1 MYNHETTTITGK
13 AYNGWY
19 TCTYPYLLMTNF
31 TLVPL
36 STTLTKAM
44 VQRSRCTEVG
54 GDPSYMVTVER
65 RREEEGSNGKIKG
78 KNKGDELDI
87 WEPHRGLTVTLERNR
102 EERKKCE
109 RQRMN
114 PLHRSRAPV
123 LPFIAWERVFLGIPS
138 ILRLLLGKLPICR

>member
-1 MYNHETTTITGK
+1 M
-13 AYNGWY
+13 
-19 TCTYPYLLMTNF
+19 TYF

-36 STTLTKAM
+36 STTLTKAV
-44 VQRSRCTEVG
+44 VQRTRCTEVG

-78 KNKGDELDI
+78 KNKGDGLDI
-87 WEPHRGLTVTLERNR
+87 WGPHRGLTVTLERNR
-102 EERKKCE
+102 EEKKKCE

-123 LPFIAWERVFLGIPS
+123 LPFIAWERDFLGIPS
-138 ILRLLLGKLPICR
+138 ILDCYWGSYPSADKRELKSLNCRV